1 MIFHIASI
9 ELPFLL
15 LILLLLLL
23 LLLGVS
29 STAERLFDCGS
40 SSCGRG
46 NSDSADPV
54 VIEPQ
59 PIRRSAASLL
69 ARSASARSRSSRRLV
84 RSATCCSSWAFRR
97 RVASR
102 SFFMVVQVR
111 WRASFWSVMCWRAIS
126 ISSILA
132 FLRSRD
138 VWAAT
143 RFLSF
148 LENSNLKKICVKNVL
163 FCSFD
168 F

>member
-1 MIFHIASI
+1 MIFHIASS
-9 ELPFLL
+9 EPLL
-15 LILLLLLL
+15 LLLLLL

-46 NSDSADPV
+46 ISDSADPV

-59 PIRRSAASLL
+59 PIRRSAASVF
-69 ARSASARSRSSRRLV
+69 ARSASAASRSSRRRV
-84 RSATCCSSWAFRR
+84 SSATCCSSWAFRT

-102 SFFMVVQVR
+102 SFFMAVQVR
-111 WRASFWSVMCWRAIS
+111 CRALFWSVMCFRASS
-126 ISSILA
+126 ISSIFA

-148 LENSNLKKICVKNVL
+148 LFTKKWN
-163 FCSFD
+163 
-168 F
+168 